1 MRSPSSAGL
10 SLRGRPSGP
19 TVESG
24 ANGLTWR
31 LEPLVPAMS
40 EREELMS
47 ENETPNSVTATVD
60 GMRVGAVTGRV
71 IPSVDNSVILWSFKS
86 LTKPVISSN
95 HS

>member
-10 SLRGRPSGP
+10 SRRGRPSGP

-40 EREELMS
+40 ED
-47 ENETPNSVTATVD
+47 ETPNSVTATVD

-71 IPSVDNSVILWSFKS
+71 IPAVDNSVTLWSFKS